1 MNRGRLGLAL
11 LVTLALVAPA
21 KASALGPPQIPATWV
36 TDVTPTSATLRAE
49 VNPEGRS
56 TTYRF
61 QYLTA
66 AEYQANLDAGHDGFL
81 GARSVPAA
89 GANIGSSSSPQL
101 AFFNLLGPFN
111 PLVPATAYRYRAVA
125 SNELSPAE
133 GMVRTL
139 RTEAA
144 GTPSGLPDGRG
155 WEMVSPIEKGGGAI
169 AGPGAIF
176 GGAEIQA
183 AVAGG
188 ALTFSSASAFAG
200 SLGAPPASQYLSRR
214 AAGGWQ
220 TESLTAPL
228 ASGVYGDHPDGSPYR
243 LFSADLGQGL
253 LFGGAPCRGQPGCAS
268 PAPPLPGSGAPLA
281 YLTYYLRSASGYL
294 SLLDAT
300 DFSHTVVA
308 PEHFR
313 VALAAASPD
322 LSAVVLSSC
331 AALSATAI
339 EVLSGPGECN
349 PAAQNLYRWS
359 GGELEQLNLLPGQ
372 SSGAPGAAI
381 AAPIGAVSADGARV
395 YWTEGGDLFLRQ
407 GSQTLQVDAGQGGG
421 GEFQTASADGRVAFF
436 TKDGHLYRYDAST
449 ETAAD
454 LTPSGGVLG
463 VLAASADATRLYY
476 QDGTALWLWQQGA
489 PVSQIAAG
497 ADAAAPS
504 DYPPAAATVRLSAD
518 GTRLAFL
525 SAAEI
530 GDYDNRDAETHAPD
544 TELYLYDPGQQP
556 PLICASCQ
564 PTGERPQGSASIPG
578 ALVNGTAAAYRP
590 RALSADGG
598 RLFFD
603 TGDALI
609 KADTNS
615 RLDVYQWERQG
626 EGDCS
631 LSPGCVRLISG
642 GRGEG
647 GSFLDASA
655 DAADAFF
662 LTGDSLVGAD
672 PGSIDAYDARVGG
685 GFAEP
690 GSPFRCLGD
699 ACQPL
704 PNAPEDPTPGTI
716 IPSSGNPP
724 LKIVREKPRHPRHRH
739 HHHRKHHRGGRR

>member
-1 MNRGRLGLAL
+1 VSRGRLGLAL
-11 LVTLALVAPA
+11 FVALALVAPA
-21 KASALGPPQIPATWV
+21 NASALGPPQIPATWV

-111 PLVPATAYRYRAVA
+111 PLAPATAYRYRAVA
-125 SNELSPAE
+125 SNELGPAE
-133 GMVRTL
+133 GEVRTL

-144 GTPSGLPDGRG
+144 GTPPGLPDGRG
-155 WEMVSPIEKGGGAI
+155 WELVSPIDKNGGSI
-169 AGPGAIF
+169 AGPGMIF

-183 AVAGG
+183 AAAGG
-188 ALTFSSASAFAG
+188 ALTFSSTSAFAG
-200 SLGAPPASQYLSRR
+200 SPGAPPASQYLARR
-214 AAGGWQ
+214 AAGGWL

-228 ASGVYGDHPDGSPYR
+228 ASGVYGDHPDGAPYR
-243 LFSADLGQGL
+243 LFSADLGAGL
-253 LFGGAPCRGQPGCAS
+253 LFGGDPCRGQPGCAS
-268 PAPPLPGSGAPLA
+268 PAPPLAGSGAPPA
-281 YLTYYLRSASGYL
+281 YPTYYLRSASGYL
-294 SLLDAT
+294 SLLDPA
-300 DFSHTVVA
+300 DLSHTAVA
-308 PEHFR
+308 PEHFQI
-313 VALAAASPD
+313 ALAAASPD

-331 AALSATAI
+331 AALSATAT
-339 EVLSGPGECN
+339 EVLSGPGECD

-359 GGELEQLNLLPGQ
+359 GGDLEQLNLLPGQ

-381 AAPIGAVSADGARV
+381 AAPIGALSSDGARV

-407 GSQTLQVDAGQGGG
+407 GAQTLQVDAAQGGG
-421 GEFQTASADGRVAFF
+421 GEFQTAAADGRIVFF
-436 TKDGHLYRYDAST
+436 TVADHLYRYDASA

-476 QDGTALWLWQQGA
+476 QDGAGLWLWQQGGS
-489 PVSQIAAG
+489 VSQIAAG
-497 ADAAAPS
+497 ANAAAPS
-504 DYPPAAATVRLSAD
+504 DYPPTDATVRLSPD

-530 GDYDNRDAETHAPD
+530 GDYDNHDAETYTPD

-556 PLICASCQ
+556 PLLCASCQ

-578 ALVNGTAAAYRP
+578 TLVNGSTAGYRP

-603 TGDALI
+603 TSDALV

-615 RLDVYQWERQG
+615 RPDVYQWERQG

-631 LSPGCVRLISG
+631 LTAGCVRLISG

-655 DAADAFF
+655 DGADVFI

-690 GSPFRCLGD
+690 RSPFRCLGD

-716 IPSSGNPP
+716 VPSSGNPP
-724 LKIVREKPRHPRHRH
+724 LKIVREKAKHRRHHRH
-739 HHHRKHHRGGRR
+739 HHRHRRGGHR